1 MRRFLL
7 ILTLLGGSGLLS
19 VAQQRAEGFGP
30 FRTNFRLRSDLHWST
45 KGGLPNDF
53 ASRFHG
59 NTYLDGSI
67 SNRYLRLDLGLEEM
81 GQPLPGFEDNKGR
94 GLSHLS
100 LSGRYAGF
108 DVRLGDYY
116 TQFGSGMLLRAYR
129 DENLGID
136 NAMRG
141 IYAGYTHSRWG
152 GLRLL
157 VGQPRR
163 YFDRGFIPPFN
174 EDKHLFFNR
183 DRGWVYAGDYELD
196 LAKALRLW
204 EGKGRALSLGA
215 SYVIKGEDEQS
226 LSRTMELD
234 GKVGTYHI
242 RQPRHV
248 HGWSLRGHYTSGG
261 LELMLEH
268 AQKGQDPTEG
278 NSYTYGT
285 GMSTMLTSTYT
296 AGRMTMLLGL
306 RRSENFDFR
315 AARRENGTALR
326 LNHLLP
332 FTQQQTYSLA
342 ALYPYATQ
350 PLGEWA
356 LQSEWRYRFLKNTLL
371 GGKYG
376 SSLRLGLSYV
386 RGLDKSDKI
395 IHGGVSMYGEDA
407 PRSSYFGLG
416 KLYFYDAN
424 IEYSRKISKNYSFN
438 LTYLHQAYNQEIIEG
453 HADYEPMLYS
463 HIFIYEGK
471 HRLSR
476 KVSLRTE
483 LQYLHSREG
492 ERDWLY
498 GMAEVTLLPGLVLSV
513 SDQWNIGRTGRHY
526 YLLSATSTFGA
537 HRVQLSWG
545 STRAGINCS
554 GGVCRVVPETHGLNL
569 SYAVT
574 L

>member
-1 MRRFLL
+1 MSRLVLL
-7 ILTLLGGSGLLS
+7 LGLLGGG
-19 VAQQRAEGFGP
+19 VFATAQEAEDNP
-30 FRTNFRLRSDLHWST
+30 WKLRPSFRLRSDLHWST
-45 KGGLPNDF
+45 QEGLPKDF
-53 ASRFHG
+53 AAHFHG
-59 NTYLDGSI
+59 NTYLDGSL
-67 SNRYLRLDLGLEEM
+67 SNRYLRFDVGLEEM
-81 GQPLPGFEDNKGR
+81 SLPLPGFEDNRGR
-94 GLSHLS
+94 GLSHLA
-100 LSGRYAGF
+100 LSARYRGF

-116 TQFGSGMLLRAYR
+116 TQFGSGMLLRTYR

-136 NAMRG
+136 NALRG
-141 IYAGYTHSRWG
+141 LYAGYTHSRWG
-152 GLRLL
+152 AARLL

-163 YFDRGFIPPFN
+163 YFDRDLIPPFN
-174 EDKHLFFNR
+174 EDKHFLLNR
-183 DRGWVYAGDYELD
+183 TRGWVYAGDYEVD
-196 LAKALRLW
+196 LAKSLGMW
-204 EGKGRALSLGA
+204 QGQGRSLSLGA
-215 SYVIKGEDEQS
+215 SYVIKDEAETN
-226 LSRTMELD
+226 LSRTMTFD
-234 GKVGTYHI
+234 GRQGTYQV
-242 RQPRHV
+242 RQPRRV
-248 HGWSLRGHYTSGG
+248 HGWSLRGHYASGG

-278 NSYTYGT
+278 NSYTYGK

-296 AGRMTMLLGL
+296 AGRTTMLLGL

-315 AARRENGTALR
+315 ASRRESGTALR

-332 FTQQQTYSLA
+332 FTQQQTYALA

-356 LQSEWRYRFLKNTLL
+356 LQSEWRYRFLKNTAL

-386 RGLDKSDKI
+386 RGLDKSDKLL
-395 IHGGVSMYGEDA
+395 HTSSDMYGEDT
-407 PRSSYFGLG
+407 PRSSFFGLG
-416 KLYFYDAN
+416 QLYFYDAN
-424 IEYSRKISKNYSFN
+424 IEYSRKVSRNYSFN
-438 LTYLHQAYNQEIIEG
+438 LTYLHQAYNQEVIEG

-463 HIFIYEGK
+463 HILVYEGK
-471 HRLSR
+471 HKLSK

-483 LQYLHSREG
+483 LQYLHSRQG

-498 GMAEVTLLPGLVLSV
+498 GMAEVTLLPSFVFSV
-513 SDQWNIGRTGRHY
+513 SDQWNVGRTGRHY

-554 GGVCRVVPETHGLNL
+554 GGVCRVVPETHGFNL